1 MKLKVILQKVREQ
14 MSKKVIILGGLGN
27 GSVIANAIVDANKH
41 GYKEW
46 EFVGY
51 LNDRVKKDS
60 LIEGFPVLGKTKDA
74 SKFIKKDYYFINTIY
89 RIDGQQ
95 KRIKLFESL
104 KIPDSSLATFIHPM
118 AYVAPNVKLGHGT
131 VIMPNVSIS
140 SGTIF
145 GKCCLVMVG
154 ATIGHNNEIGN
165 YCHFAAQCC
174 TSSFI
179 KISAGVHVG
188 LNATIRENLKIG
200 KNSAL
205 GMGSILLKS
214 IDENEI
220 WAGNPAKFIRQV
232 K

>member
-1 MKLKVILQKVREQ
+1 MLKNLSKKVREQ
-14 MSKKVIILGGLGN
+14 MSKKIIILGGLGN
-27 GSVIANAIVDANKH
+27 GSVIANAILDANKR
-41 GYKEW
+41 GFDEW

-51 LNDRVKKDS
+51 LNDRQEKDS
-60 LIEGFPVLGKTKDA
+60 FIESFSVLGKTRDV
-74 SKFIKKDYYFINTIY
+74 SEFVKKGFYFINTIY
-89 RIDGQQ
+89 RIDGQ
-95 KRIKLFESL
+95 KERIELFENL

-118 AYVAPNVKLGHGT
+118 AYVAPNVKLGAGT
-131 VIMPNVSIS
+131 IIMPNVSVS

-154 ATIGHNNEIGN
+154 ATIGHNNKIGN
-165 YCHFAAQCC
+165 YCHFAAQCS
-174 TSSFI
+174 TGAYLN
-179 KISAGVHVG
+179 ISDGAHIG

-205 GMGSILLKS
+205 GMGSVLLEN
-214 IDENEI
+214 IGENEI